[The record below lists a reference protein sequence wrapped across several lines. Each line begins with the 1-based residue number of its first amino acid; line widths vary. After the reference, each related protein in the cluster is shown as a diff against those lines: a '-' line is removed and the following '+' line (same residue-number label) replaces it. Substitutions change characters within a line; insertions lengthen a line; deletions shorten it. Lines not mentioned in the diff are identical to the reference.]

1 MHKNME
7 DTKIATIN
15 LDQYRSEDKTR
26 KIKSKVFTGRDRGEM
41 VRIASRIDK
50 LETLND
56 KVIIVI
62 PADIYSINPSFFEE
76 LFLNVVLKLGK
87 DSFLE
92 KFSLRSQGEYD
103 FQKEFMEAI
112 DRILNDT
119 TAIG

>member
-1 MHKNME
+1 MHKIMVDN
-7 DTKIATIN
+7 KIATIN
-15 LDQYRSEDKTR
+15 LEQYRSEDKAR

-41 VRIASRIDK
+41 VRTASRIDE

-56 KVIIVI
+56 KVIIEI

-87 DSFLE
+87 DAFLA
-92 KFSLRSQGEYD
+92 KFSLRPQGEYD
-103 FQKEFMEAI
+103 FQNEFMEAI

>member
-1 MHKNME
+1 MADN
-7 DTKIATIN
+7 KIATIN
-15 LDQYRSEDKTR
+15 LERYRSEDKVR

-41 VRIASRIDK
+41 VRTESRIDE
-50 LETLND
+50 LEAQND
-56 KVIIVI
+56 KVIIEI

-87 DSFLE
+87 EAFLD
-92 KFSLRSQGEYD
+92 KFTLSPQGEYD
-103 FQKEFMEAI
+103 FQNEFMEAI